1 MRFIKS
7 FFKWIIIFGIWS
19 FLILAIIIGYYYNNL
34 PSLQELE
41 TKNEK
46 QVININYSNQE
57 KITTLGNI
65 YQDDIKFYQLPQNL
79 IHAVIATEDRRFFEH
94 HGIDLIGISR
104 ASIVNYKAG
113 HLSQGGSTITQQL
126 AKLLFL
132 SPKKTFKR
140 KIEEILLAFELEK
153 TFSKEQ
159 ILTLYLNRAYFGSG
173 NYGINNAAKFYF
185 NKSVSEIDLD
195 EAAMLAGLLKAP
207 SKFSPKNNPKLSK
220 SRTKEVIHNMIE
232 AGFLTK
238 DKITKSAPKINYQND
253 RALKFYFADYVSDQ
267 FMDYLSSS
275 QGKIRNLNIKTTL
288 NQKIQDQLEVTTDQ
302 FLKQNSAKIA
312 NSEIAIIIMAKDGAI
327 LGMVGG
333 KNYHQNQFNRAIYAK
348 RQPGS
353 AFKTLVYLTAFENG
367 FTPNDLFEDKKTTIG
382 NWNPENYDK
391 KYHGQISLKQ
401 AFAESINSV
410 AIQLNHQI
418 NQDQLI
424 NNAKKLGIISK
435 IEKNDATISLGTSEV
450 TPLELTN
457 AYATIANDG
466 YPVIPYAI
474 SEISN
479 QENKIIYQ
487 RQSSGLE
494 KVIST
499 KAENYIKEAL
509 REVIKTG
516 TGKNANIAK
525 NIYGKTGT
533 SQNFRDAW
541 FIGFND
547 DYVIGIWIGNDN
559 NSATNKITGGG
570 LPINLFADIMRRIE

>member
-65 YQDDIKFYQLPQNL
+65 YQDDIKFYQLPQDL
-79 IHAVIATEDRRFFEH
+79 IHSVIATEDRRFFDH

-173 NYGINNAAKFYF
+173 NYGVNNAAKFYF
-185 NKSVSEIDLD
+185 NKSVSDIDLN

-220 SRTKEVIHNMIE
+220 LRTKEVIHNMIE

-267 FMDYLSSS
+267 FTDYLSSS

-288 NQKIQDQLEVTTDQ
+288 NQKIQEQLESITDQ

-312 NSEIAIIIMAKDGAI
+312 NSELAIIIMAKDGAI

-333 KNYHQNQFNRAIYAK
+333 KNYHQSQFNRAIYAK

-367 FTPNDLFEDKKTTIG
+367 FTPDNLFEDKKTTIG
-382 NWNPENYDK
+382 DWNPENYDK

-401 AFAESINSV
+401 AFANSINSI

-418 NQDQLI
+418 PQDQLI
-424 NNAKKLGIISK
+424 KNAKKLGIISK
-435 IEKNDATISLGTSEV
+435 IEKNDATIALGTLEV

-494 KVIST
+494 KVIPQ
-499 KAENYIKEAL
+499 KAEDYIKEAL

-570 LPINLFADIMRRIE
+570 LPTSLFAEIMRKIE

>member
-220 SRTKEVIHNMIE
+220 SRTKEVVHNMIE

-267 FMDYLSSS
+267 FSDYLSSS

-312 NSEIAIIIMAKDGAI
+312 NSELAIIIMAKDGAI

-333 KNYHQNQFNRAIYAK
+333 KNYHQSQFNRAIYAK

-509 REVIKTG
+509 REVIKNG

-570 LPINLFADIMRRIE
+570 LPTNLFADIIRKIE

>member
-7 FFKWIIIFGIWS
+7 IFKWIIIFGIWS

-41 TKNEK
+41 TKNQK
-46 QVININYSNQE
+46 PVININYSNQE

-65 YQDDIKFYQLPQNL
+65 YQDDIKFYQLPQSL

-94 HGIDLIGISR
+94 HGIDIFGISR

-126 AKLLFL
+126 AKFLFL
-132 SPKKTFKR
+132 SPEKTFKR

-173 NYGINNAAKFYF
+173 NYGVNNAAKFYF
-185 NKSVSEIDLD
+185 NKSVSEIDLN

-220 SRTKEVIHNMIE
+220 LRTKEVINNMIE

-238 DKITKSAPKINYQND
+238 DMATKSAPKINYQND

-267 FMDYLSSS
+267 FTDYLSSS
-275 QGKIRNLNIKTTL
+275 QSKINNLNIKTTL
-288 NQKIQDQLEVTTDQ
+288 DQKIQTQLEITTDQ

-312 NSEIAIIIMAKDGAI
+312 NCELAIIIMAKDGAI

-333 KNYHQNQFNRAIYAK
+333 KNYHQSQFNRAIYAK

-367 FTPNDLFEDKKTTIG
+367 FSPDDLFEDKKTTIG
-382 NWNPENYDK
+382 DWNPENYDK

-401 AFAESINSV
+401 AFADSINSV

-474 SEISN
+474 SEISD
-479 QENKIIYQ
+479 QENNIIYQ

-494 KVIST
+494 KVIPD
-499 KAENYIKEAL
+499 KAKDYIKESL
-509 REVIKTG
+509 REVIKNG
-516 TGKNANIAK
+516 TGKNANIAQ

-547 DYVIGIWIGNDN
+547 DYIIGIWIGNDN
-559 NSATNKITGGG
+559 NSPTNKITGGG
-570 LPINLFADIMRRIE
+570 LPASLFAEILGRIN